1 MEKIIIALAGNPN
14 VGKSTLF
21 NGLTGM
27 RQHVGNWP
35 GKTVER
41 KEGTFKYND
50 YEIDVV
56 DLPGNY
62 SLTAYSI
69 EEIVS
74 RDYIVDE
81 HPDVIVNILEAANL
95 ERNLYLTVQMLE
107 LGANVVLALNM
118 NKAADDKGY
127 KINAD
132 RLSKLLG
139 IPVVKF
145 EAIDDTGR
153 EELLQTIVKASK
165 SPNNV
170 INRLEYGSEI
180 DEHIGQLEKIV
191 NEDISGIDAPSSWI
205 ALKLL
210 EDDDEVVEKN
220 I

>member
-1 MEKIIIALAGNPN
+1 MEKLEIGLAGNPN

-35 GKTVER
+35 GKTVEK

-50 YEIDVV
+50 YEIKVV

-81 HPDVIVNILEAANL
+81 HPDVIVNIVEAANL

-132 RLSKLLG
+132 KLSKLLG

-191 NEDISGIDAPSSWI
+191 NEDISGIDAPS
-205 ALKLL
+205 AG
-210 EDDDEVVEKN
+210 
-220 I
+220 